1 MMEQPQKKRMKKGYM
16 VTLIIVLV
24 ILVMIIAAAITCW
37 MKKDDLAKYAA
48 QTVVQSVKTQV
59 AQGTAEGID
68 SVQVNAVTDAFMTKL
83 SESELDYMKYQ
94 VFFQKIQPLSTDD
107 QIDSTEVAVMLDA
120 MIEYFPE
127 LEELLPP
134 PVEADSLLE
143 EAMPD
148 TGQE

>member
-1 MMEQPQKKRMKKGYM
+1 MEQPQKKRMSKGCM

-24 ILVMIIAAAITCW
+24 ILVMVIAAAITCW

-48 QTVVQSVKTQV
+48 QTVIQSVKTQV
-59 AQGTAEGID
+59 AEGTAEGID
-68 SVQVNAVTDAFMTKL
+68 SVQVNAVTDAFIIKL
-83 SESELDYMKYQ
+83 SESELDYEKYQ

-107 QIDSTEVAVMLDA
+107 QVDAAEVAVMMDA

-127 LEELLPP
+127 LEKLITP

-143 EAMPD
+143 EAMPEA
-148 TGQE
+148 GQE

>member
-1 MMEQPQKKRMKKGYM
+1 MEQPKKGMSKGCM

-24 ILVMIIAAAITCW
+24 ILVMVIAAAITCW

-68 SVQVNAVTDAFMTKL
+68 SVQVNAVTDAFIMKL
-83 SESELDYMKYQ
+83 SESELDYEKYQ

-107 QIDSTEVAVMLDA
+107 QIDSMEVEMLMDA

-127 LEELLPP
+127 LEELMVPAAE
-134 PVEADSLLE
+134 VDSMVE
-143 EAMPD
+143 EAVEEA
-148 TGQE
+148 GQE